1 MKTARFRT
9 FGLMANSCD
18 FARGFAS
25 AMLRGDSARLASLR
39 SREATMKVAVIHG
52 PGDLRLDDAERPAA
66 GPGDVVIKVA
76 SAGICGTDL
85 HFRNMGGRYN
95 RPMPLGHEFAGEVIE
110 VGQRVTSFETGDRV
124 AYNSYNSPADVGRGG
139 ECGGFSDYVVLR
151 EVDGHVQSL
160 CRVPQKLS
168 LEHAALVEPIS
179 VAMHAV
185 NRADPEPG
193 ESVAIFGVGPIGLG
207 VIMALRW
214 RGIEDIIAFD
224 LSPLR
229 RDRAKALGAR
239 AVFDPRE
246 HPPATVLSELRG
258 SASLF
263 GSTYPRTDVYIEASG
278 APGLLSEIAAFC
290 NKGSRIITLAMQR
303 QPVTFDGTKLMSKE
317 ISVIGSSGYLTEFPE
332 VMKRLASGA
341 VDPEMMITHR
351 FPFSDFLNA
360 FETAN
365 DASGAARVLLQF
377 QS

>member
-1 MKTARFRT
+1 
-9 FGLMANSCD
+9 MAS
-18 FARGFAS
+18 
-25 AMLRGDSARLASLR
+25 
-39 SREATMKVAVIHG
+39 MKVAVIHG
-52 PGDLRLDDAERPAA
+52 PGDLRLDAAERPAA
-66 GPGDVVIKVA
+66 GPGDLVVKVA
-76 SAGICGTDL
+76 AAGICGTDL
-85 HFRNMGGRYN
+85 HFRNMGTRFG

-110 VGQRVTSFETGDRV
+110 VGANVTSFKLGDRV

-139 ECGGFSDYVVLR
+139 ECGGFSDYVVFR
-151 EVDGHVQSL
+151 ELDGHVQSL
-160 CRVPQKLS
+160 CRVPKELS
-168 LEHAALVEPIS
+168 LEHAALVEPIA

-185 NRADPEPG
+185 NRADPKPG

-214 RGIEDIIAFD
+214 RGIEDVVAFD

-239 AVFDPRE
+239 GVFDPRE
-246 HPPATVLSELRG
+246 KPPATVLGELRG

-290 NKGSRIITLAMQR
+290 NKGSRIITLALQR

-317 ISVIGSSGYLTEFPE
+317 ISIIGSSGYPSEFPE
-332 VMKRLASGA
+332 VMRKLASG
-341 VDPEMMITHR
+341 VLDPELMISHR
-351 FPFSDFLNA
+351 FAFADFLDA

-365 DASGAARVLLQF
+365 DASAAAKVLLRF
-377 QS
+377 A

>member
-1 MKTARFRT
+1 
-9 FGLMANSCD
+9 
-18 FARGFAS
+18 
-25 AMLRGDSARLASLR
+25 
-39 SREATMKVAVIHG
+39 MKVAVIHAA
-52 PGDLRLDDAERPAA
+52 GDLRLDEAQRPAV

-76 SAGICGTDL
+76 AAGICGTDL
-85 HFRNMGGRYN
+85 HFRNMGPRHD

-110 VGQRVTSFETGDRV
+110 VGPTVTSFKTGDRV

-151 EVDGHVQSL
+151 ELDGHVQSL
-160 CRVPQKLS
+160 CRVPRQVS
-168 LEHAALVEPIS
+168 FQHAALVEPIA

-185 NRADPEPG
+185 NRADPKPG

-214 RGIEDIIAFD
+214 RGIEDIVAFD
-224 LSPLR
+224 LSALR

-246 HPPATVLSELRG
+246 HPPKQALGELRG

-278 APGLLSEIAAFC
+278 APGLLPDIAAFC
-290 NKGSRIITLAMQR
+290 NKGSRIITLAIQR

-317 ISVIGSSGYLTEFPE
+317 ISLIGSSGYPTEFPE
-332 VMKRLASGA
+332 VMERLASGG
-341 VDPEMMITHR
+341 VDPDMMITHR

-365 DASGAARVLLQF
+365 DPNGAAKVLLQF
-377 QS
+377 EH